1 MPKKIIKRASEEARE
16 TVRKAVGRLAE
27 EPAMIARSVAAQL
40 GFTQEDLE
48 SNPLIKMK
56 GEELEQEKAKRKQES
71 ERLRQKI
78 EREFQEIRC
87 QRSEQVTMVKQA
99 QQQEEEKEKKEEI
112 PPPPATAEK
121 KKRGLPVW
129 MPHQARQ
136 KMGTAE
142 VTPGAH
148 G

>member
-1 MPKKIIKRASEEARE
+1 MPKRIIRRASEEARE
-16 TVRKAVGRLAE
+16 TVKKAVGRLAE
-27 EPAMIARSVAAQL
+27 EPAMLARSVAAQL

-78 EREFQEIRC
+78 EREFQEIRR
-87 QRSEQVTMVKQA
+87 QRSEQATMAKQT
-99 QQQEEEKEKKEEI
+99 QQQEEEEKKEEVI
-112 PPPPATAEK
+112 PPPPATTEK
-121 KKRGLPVW
+121 KKRGFPVW
-129 MPHQARQ
+129 MPHRARQ